1 MDQRGADRLHPCV
14 AHKLG
19 WTCWIRRRERALSKL
34 GISQQVHI
42 SGCLPSYSILL
53 LFTSSIAFSGISAF
67 QSLASSHSLTHSPT
81 IVQYAF
87 RLHCHWSSCSSS
99 QRLDLPRLRMLFL
112 RACWIMTDF
121 LRNLTIAT
129 ATCSTL
135 DSMKT
140 RPQLSALRSWL
151 LPSRMPQLSQQTS
164 TTVM

>member
-1 MDQRGADRLHPCV
+1 MPI
-14 AHKLG
+14 
-19 WTCWIRRRERALSKL
+19 TCILVPLTNLVGHVGFDGEKELCLNLAFPSRFIYPGVSPLILFFCSSPRQSLSL
-34 GISQQVHI
+34 EF
-42 SGCLPSYSILL
+42 L
-53 LFTSSIAFSGISAF
+53 LFSH
-67 QSLASSHSLTHSPT
+67 SLQVTHSLTHSPT